1 MSVNHGH
8 GGRRLPRRPRSFDP
22 YEVTAIYEN
31 PATGWRESV
40 PRRAWLWMLLFGLF
54 YMAARNLWRPFAFTL
69 VVLIGTLL
77 VAWPLLFIVA
87 PAFWILAAVQ
97 AQRMFREHYMRL
109 GWDEIDPWHQDD
121 EA

>member
-1 MSVNHGH
+1 VSVNHGH
-8 GGRRLPRRPRSFDP
+8 GGRRLPRRPQSFDP

-69 VVLIGTLL
+69 VVRCSSS
-77 VAWPLLFIVA
+77 WRRLF
-87 PAFWILAAVQ
+87 
-97 AQRMFREHYMRL
+97 
-109 GWDEIDPWHQDD
+109 GS
-121 EA
+121 

>member
-1 MSVNHGH
+1 VNHGH
-8 GGRRLPRRPRSFDP
+8 GGRRLPRRPQSFDP

-69 VVLIGTLL
+69 VVLIGTLV

-87 PAFWILAAVQ
+87 PYRGAGFLDPSCGSGAADVPS
-97 AQRMFREHYMRL
+97 ALHAAWL
-109 GWDEIDPWHQDD
+109 GRDRSVAPGR
-121 EA
+121 